1 LPPGSADS
9 LVAIDV
15 STGLEG
21 PETEVCVAR
30 VAGRLNRLTLQR
42 ALYRS
47 LGTALL
53 AASALAACAAWLSPG
68 AFRWALAGIAAATL
82 LVVAWSVRAAR
93 AGWAGEIEAARWV
106 ERRVPLDQRLLTLVA
121 ARHAREARLWPE
133 LLADN
138 RAQLPRWADARLG
151 IAPVPA
157 SVLLLLAGVVAAW
170 LFLVPWYDDAPE
182 AAPAPAAARTAA
194 QEDGPGGAGGTGGAA
209 GARPDPRSAV
219 QGDASRVETGAG
231 AAEAQGAA
239 PGGVAELQKDLAS
252 SFERSLGGSA
262 VLRDGSKPSDR
273 DAPTAGERGDVA
285 ESGLGRSGAE
295 EGGKTPDEELAR
307 REKDDGS
314 GQAVGRAGGPEEGG
328 GSRTRTGPGER
339 GRDAD
344 PSSQTQAQG
353 GAQGGA
359 RAVPG
364 GDAPADGPLAVGDEE
379 GTKKHSGGAG
389 AGSAKATEA
398 LLAKKPLTLS
408 GGRHSARFALTLGGT
423 AGSAASG
430 GPKSMVGKPA
440 SRIADVERG
449 AQDADGAVRHEEI
462 PAEYE
467 SVVKRIF
474 ERNP

>member
-21 PETEVCVAR
+21 PETESCVAR
-30 VAGRLNRLTLQR
+30 VAQRLNRLTVQR

-47 LGTALL
+47 AGTGLL
-53 AASALAACAAWLSPG
+53 AASALAACAAWLSPTG
-68 AFRWALAGIAAATL
+68 FRAALATLVAVTL
-82 LVVAWSVRAAR
+82 LVVGWSLRAAR
-93 AGWAGEIEAARWV
+93 ASWAGDLEAARWI
-106 ERRVPLDQRLLTLVA
+106 ERQVSLDQRLLTLVA

-138 RAQLPRWADARLG
+138 RAQLPRWAEARLG

-157 SVLLLLAGVVAAW
+157 SVLLLLAGLIAAW
-170 LFLVPWYDDAPE
+170 LFLVPWYDEPPSLPAPVAPRTAVQEDAP
-182 AAPAPAAARTAA
+182 PG
-194 QEDGPGGAGGTGGAA
+194 EDGGIGGAR
-209 GARPDPRSAV
+209 RPDPGSVV
-219 QGDASRVETGAG
+219 QGDARPPSGGG
-231 AAEAQGAA
+231 AALEAEGVA
-239 PGGVAELQKDLAS
+239 PGGLAELQKDLAS

-273 DAPTAGERGDVA
+273 DAPPAGERGDVA

-295 EGGKTPDEELAR
+295 EGGKVPDEELAR

-314 GQAVGRAGGPEEGG
+314 GQSVGRAGGPEEGA
-328 GSRTRTGPGER
+328 GSRTRTGPGQR

-344 PSSQTQAQG
+344 PSSQPQAQG
-353 GAQGGA
+353 GAQGNA

-364 GDAPADGPLAVGDEE
+364 GDAPADGPLAAGTDA
-379 GTKKHSGGAG
+379 GTKKQAGGAG

-398 LLAKKPLTLS
+398 LLAKQPLTLS
-408 GGRHSARFALTLGGT
+408 GGRHKARFELTLGG
-423 AGSAASG
+423 ASGAAATG
-430 GPKSMVGKPA
+430 GPKSMIGQPA
-440 SRIADVERG
+440 SRIADVDRG
-449 AQDADGAVRHEEI
+449 TQDADGAVRHEEI

-474 ERNP
+474 KREP